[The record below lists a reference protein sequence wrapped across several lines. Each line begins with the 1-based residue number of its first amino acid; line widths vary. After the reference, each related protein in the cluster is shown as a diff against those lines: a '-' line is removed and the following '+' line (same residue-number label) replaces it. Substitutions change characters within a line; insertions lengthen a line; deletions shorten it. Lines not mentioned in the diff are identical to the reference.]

1 MLRKIAVSDLTLGM
15 YVHEFCR
22 PRANDPFWTL
32 HVERELRDEAVLRR
46 IQESTREVWIDTR
59 LGKNSNVLNQ
69 ASAEPARACPDSDA
83 HTDTAPSSMDVE
95 LARARLICGRAKA
108 AVMSMF
114 SDARMGRAMDTQDV
128 DLLVE
133 EICASVMR
141 HPHALIS
148 LSRLKTCDEYT
159 YMHSVAVCAL
169 MVALARQMKLS
180 EEQVRE
186 AGVAGLM
193 HDVGKMMISPAI
205 LNKPDRLTVDEY
217 ETMKHHPQAGL
228 EILQRSQ
235 RVTEAVM
242 DVCLHHHE
250 KVDGSGYPS
259 GLKGEE
265 ISVFAKMGAICDVYD
280 AVTSDRPYKKG
291 WDVAR
296 SIREMASWKGH
307 FDETILQHFVKTV
320 GIYPVGALVSL
331 KSERLAV
338 VIEQG
343 EKSLLHPKVKVFL
356 STRTRLA
363 LAPKIIDLAAPHQRD
378 AIVRFELAEEWGVE
392 GVEKMWAG
400 EPAG

>member
-15 YVHEFCR
+15 YIHEFCR
-22 PRANDPFWTL
+22 PRINDPFWTT

-59 LGKNSNVLNQ
+59 LGKSPDGANQ
-69 ASAEPARACPDSDA
+69 PQVDHWSTAPY
-83 HTDTAPSSMDVE
+83 TDTSPATMDKE
-95 LARARLICGRAKA
+95 LARAKLICGRAKA
-108 AVMSMF
+108 AVMTMF
-114 SDARMGRAMDTQDV
+114 SDARMGRSMNTEDV

-133 EICASVMR
+133 EISTSVMR

-148 LSRLKTCDEYT
+148 LSRLKSSDEYT

-169 MVALARQMKLS
+169 MVALARQMELD
-180 EEQVRE
+180 EERVRE

-193 HDVGKMMISPAI
+193 HDVGKMMIPPAI
-205 LNKPDRLTVDEY
+205 LNKPDRLTFEEY
-217 ETMKHHPQAGL
+217 EAMKYHPQAGL
-228 EILQRSQ
+228 KILQGSQ
-235 RVTEAVM
+235 QVTQAVM

-250 KVDGSGYPS
+250 KVDGSGYPY

-265 ISVFAKMGAICDVYD
+265 ISVFARMGAICDVYD

-291 WDVAR
+291 WDAAR

-307 FDETILQHFVKTV
+307 FDENIFQHFVKTV
-320 GIYPVGALVSL
+320 GIYPVGALVRL
-331 KSERLAV
+331 KSERLGV

-356 STRTRLA
+356 STRTKIAFQPEIVNLA
-363 LAPKIIDLAAPHQRD
+363 DPTEPD
-378 AIVRFELAEEWGVE
+378 AILKYELAEEWGVQD
-392 GVEKMWAG
+392 VERMWAVG
-400 EPAG
+400 TAS